1 MHLEGGAPFPQPI
14 QSNGAIM
21 LSPSLGVKY
30 LIAAGM
36 VSACLQAAGPLQ
48 NGYMAGLFKRVDG
61 DSKDRP
67 LPPVQKLEQLA
78 TPHGLV
84 IRDLRNGEQF
94 TFQVLAAPPGSGTP
108 SSQAVQ
114 AQKDLAEAF
123 PADGATLVVP
133 VDLTGSDV
141 SDLLYARKG
150 WGGWRVLSN
159 GSRLPAPFPGF
170 LDGFYDKGSGTA
182 RRDLIPADTHDL
194 VVDDDLLAAVGDFLG
209 NGTEQL
215 AYTRPGWSQMW
226 VVGAHGV
233 VSMTADF
240 TAIPAGGPGPRRHWL
255 FPFRSKGTQHTRLA
269 YYRMG
274 SSELTVY
281 APRGMAFKRSQVP
294 LKGNWEKLSQSV
306 LDWPQA
312 APPAPAPGAEAPE
325 SKAPAPDTG
334 R

>member
-1 MHLEGGAPFPQPI
+1 MPF
-14 QSNGAIM
+14 
-21 LSPSLGVKY
+21 PSLGVKY
-30 LIAAGM
+30 LVAAGM
-36 VSACLQAAGPLQ
+36 VSVCLQAAGPLQ
-48 NGYMAGLFKRVDG
+48 NGYMAGLFKRIDG
-61 DSKDRP
+61 DGKDRP
-67 LPPVQKLEQLA
+67 LPPVQKLEQLDA
-78 TPHGLV
+78 TGSFV

-94 TFQVLAAPPGSGTP
+94 TFQVLAAPPGSGAQ
-108 SSQAVQ
+108 SSQTVQ
-114 AQKDLAEAF
+114 PRKDLAEAF

-133 VDLTGSDV
+133 VDLTGSGV
-141 SDLLYARKG
+141 SDLLYARKD

-159 GSRLPAPFPGF
+159 GSRLATPFPGF

-215 AYTRPGWSQMW
+215 AYTRPGWTQLW

-255 FPFRSKGTQHTRLA
+255 FPFKSKGAHHTRLA

-274 SSELTVY
+274 SSELTTY
-281 APRGMAFKRSQVP
+281 SPRGMGFKQARIP

-312 APPAPAPGAEAPE
+312 APAGPAAQAPGPEVPE

-334 R
+334 Q